1 MKRGECILYCLFT
14 LPFSLVI
21 STTLYKGPK
30 AIFIIAANLS
40 CILQEPA
47 NTSFAHIGTID
58 INSVNLKRAIMSKP
72 LQLPVCTS
80 CSRPIMPNDEC
91 VKYYCPNCGYVLM
104 WRCESCREF
113 ARPYKC
119 VGCGFEG
126 P

>member
-1 MKRGECILYCLFT
+1 
-14 LPFSLVI
+14 
-21 STTLYKGPK
+21 
-30 AIFIIAANLS
+30 
-40 CILQEPA
+40 
-47 NTSFAHIGTID
+47 
-58 INSVNLKRAIMSKP
+58 MSKP

-91 VKYYCPNCGYVLM
+91 VKYYCPSCGYVLV

-119 VGCGFEG
+119 IGCGFEG